1 MHYGNLQKIR
11 DGKRTFGITPDIPS
25 GFIQPETLEKIV
37 NVAKKYRIEDN
48 IRSKNTNY

>member
-25 GFIQPETLEKIV
+25 GFIQTRNVRKIAK
-37 NVAKKYRIEDN
+37 VAKN
-48 IRSKNTNY
+48 IKLY

>member
-25 GFIQPETLEKIV
+25 GFIQPETLMWQ
-37 NVAKKYRIEDN
+37 
-48 IRSKNTNY
+48 KNTKPY